1 MAENSVNVPNS
12 KLNTT
17 IRVFDNFYGFEV
29 QVDANE
35 YDVVNSYFKSIFE
48 NNRIAQNFTVSLF
61 RVADGTDV
69 SVLTLLDQ
77 IKGQDTISL
86 TQTMAYFLNGIRS
99 PTTLLGVNA
108 PLVPNYWAARNVLL

>member
-1 MAENSVNVPNS
+1 MSSSVNVPNP

-17 IRVFDNFYGFEV
+17 IRVFDDFYGFQIEV
-29 QVDANE
+29 EANE
-35 YDVVNSYFKSIFE
+35 YDVVNSYFKSIFG
-48 NNRIAQNFTVSLF
+48 NNQIANNFTVSLF
-61 RVADGTDV
+61 RVAYGTDV

-77 IKGQDTISL
+77 IKGQDSITL

-108 PLVPNYWAARNVLL
+108 PVVPNYWTARNVLL